1 MTDCP
6 LGFFSSALGDPVTI
20 IVKKLKDYKPMRKK
34 KKKRKQTISWLKNS
48 NTFLGEGKL
57 MEEW

>member
-1 MTDCP
+1 MEN
-6 LGFFSSALGDPVTI
+6 PVTI
-20 IVKKLKDYKPMRKK
+20 IVKKLKDYKPMRKE

>member
-6 LGFFSSALGDPVTI
+6 LGFFSFALGDLVTM

-34 KKKRKQTISWLKNS
+34 KKKQTISWLKNS

>member
-1 MTDCP
+1 MTDCL
-6 LGFFSSALGDPVTI
+6 LGFFSSALGDLVTM
-20 IVKKLKDYKPMRKK
+20 IVKKLKDYKPMRK